1 MMQTLNPNVKGDS
14 FKNTFQT
21 YDKDNNGT
29 IDASEF
35 KKLVE
40 SFGQQINDKDLKMI
54 LKESDIDSNGSLDFE
69 EFKSFIIK
77 LTFKK
82 FETDKNGSKD
92 VLDLNEF

>member
-1 MMQTLNPNVKGDS
+1 V
-14 FKNTFQT
+14 
-21 YDKDNNGT
+21 
-29 IDASEF
+29 
-35 KKLVE
+35 
-40 SFGQQINDKDLKMI
+40 I